1 MKEEPGFSRF
11 FLVLC
16 IYYKVRSEVQR
27 GQRVASIAI
36 SDLQWGHILVVGV
49 GGISTC
55 FLKWSLFI
63 DFMIRKRTS

>member
-36 SDLQWGHILVVGV
+36 SELQWGHIFVVEIGRAHV
-49 GGISTC
+49 
-55 FLKWSLFI
+55 
-63 DFMIRKRTS
+63 